1 VVDTDSN
8 DDENESTELEDS
20 GDDAHTESAEAE
32 LGKCPILLKSKAKID
47 FRETFE

>member
-1 VVDTDSN
+1 MDSS
-8 DDENESTELEDS
+8 DENESMEIDNS
-20 GDDAHTESAEAE
+20 GDDVPTETAEAE